1 LRDKLKD
8 LARMV
13 GVPKEQVLTGQPM
26 PDSLYERLIT
36 DLGDQE
42 QQLSRQQTRE
52 ALKKIGD

>member
-1 LRDKLKD
+1 
-8 LARMV
+8 MV